1 MSVQRICCGLI
12 PHLELARRPELLG
25 RPAAVRTGGG
35 RVLAATEEAAAAGV
49 RPGLTVR
56 QAEAL
61 CPAAAIVGTDPVAT
75 SRLAERIAMALYEL
89 APAVEVRLD
98 GRVWLD
104 LHGLPLPAHAVGE
117 ARHRLRAAAGT
128 EPRLGL
134 AAGPFA
140 AALAAARS
148 RPGRLLRVED
158 VGAFL
163 GPLPATELPGLDAEQ
178 LERLDLL
185 GLHTLGAVAAL
196 GPRQLESQLGRAGR
210 IAVLLARGE
219 EPLPLTP
226 WRPLAGMGTRCQ
238 LEPPVEDREAL
249 LFVARGLC
257 GDLAAELGQHG
268 AGARRLRVRLGVEG
282 GERDGEVRESMV
294 RHPLSSAAELFGLV
308 SSWLREWRPAAPVTE
323 VVVELPELETA
334 GRRQLR
340 LWVGGDGSAEE
351 VEAALERLQE
361 RHGREVALSIR
372 RLLTA
377 SPVGRQRYGL
387 EPA

>member
-1 MSVQRICCGLI
+1 VAGRICCGLI

-25 RPAAVRTGGG
+25 RPAVAGTGDG
-35 RVLAATEEAAAAGV
+35 RVLAASEEAAAAGV

-61 CPAAAIVGTDPVAT
+61 CPTAAIVGVDPVAT
-75 SRLAERIAMALYEL
+75 SRLAERIATELYEV

-117 ARHRLRAAAGT
+117 ARRRLRAAAGT

-140 AALAAARS
+140 AALAAARA

-163 GPLPATELPGLDAEQ
+163 GPLPAAELPGLDAEQ

-185 GLHTLGAVAAL
+185 GLRTLGAVAAL

-210 IAVLLARGE
+210 TAALLARGE

-226 WRPLAGMGTRCQ
+226 WRPLAGTGARCQ

-257 GDLAAELGQHG
+257 GDLAEKLGLRG

-282 GERDGEVRESMV
+282 GEPESRESVV

-308 SSWLREWRPAAPVTE
+308 ASWLREWRPAAPVTE